1 MKKKTAFCK
10 IFGALAATVLTV
22 LAVSVS
28 SGSQS
33 PQGKVDAATTA
44 GVPSA
49 PGDSQWG

>member
-1 MKKKTAFCK
+1 MKKKTAFHK
-10 IFGALAATVLTV
+10 IFGALAATVLAV

-33 PQGKVDAATTA
+33 PQGKADVPTTH
-44 GVPSA
+44 VPSL